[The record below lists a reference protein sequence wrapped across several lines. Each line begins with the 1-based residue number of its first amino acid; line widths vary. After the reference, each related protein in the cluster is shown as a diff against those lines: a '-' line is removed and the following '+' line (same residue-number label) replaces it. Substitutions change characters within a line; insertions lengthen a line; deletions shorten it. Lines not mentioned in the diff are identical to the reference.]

1 MVKKSVIRITRTA
14 VMIAL
19 LVVVQYLTSSFG
31 QYVTGSLVNLILS
44 VSALVIGPIE
54 GIIVAVVSPFFAKLF
69 GIGPAFIQLV
79 PFVALANA
87 VLVSVLYL
95 VAGKNNN
102 FNGKGYLRG
111 YAGCV
116 AASAAK
122 FLALWLG
129 VTKIG
134 FMLCPGITEG
144 QITKMTAM
152 FTWPQL
158 ATALIGTFIA
168 MSIVPAVKKALGKS
182 R

>member
-1 MVKKSVIRITRTA
+1 MVRKSIIRITRTA

-19 LVVVQYLTSSFG
+19 LVVVQYLTASFG

-44 VSALVIGPIE
+44 VSALVIGPVE
-54 GIIVAVVSPFFAKLF
+54 GVIVAFVSPFFAKLF

-87 VLVSVLYL
+87 VLVIMLYY
-95 VAGKNNN
+95 VVGKSNR
-102 FNGKGYLRG
+102 FDRKGYIRG
-111 YAGCV
+111 YVGCV
-116 AASAAK
+116 AAATAK

-134 FMLCPGITEG
+134 FMLCPGITQG

-158 ATALIGTFIA
+158 ATALIGTVIA
-168 MSIVPAVKKALGKS
+168 MSIVPTVKKALGKS
-182 R
+182 K